1 VRQKLASAIA
11 IATLTA
17 AVALLLPAAGLAGTA
32 PGGLIGTVTS
42 GVAGVPSAV
51 VGALSGAVS
60 AVTGAVGKVL
70 SATHHGASGN
80 PFLGTSLYVAPNS
93 DAAKQ
98 ASAWAGTR
106 PRAAAEMEKLA
117 AEPVAEW
124 YGGWLQDAGGLF
136 RWRVKSAYAPTRT
149 AAFIV
154 VYNIPNRDCGSYS
167 AGGAAS
173 PAAYR
178 AWIDELAGAI
188 GSYPT
193 IAVIEPDAL
202 PEAGCAPGQEAERLS
217 LIGYAT
223 KTLGSLPHTSAYIDA
238 GRSDW
243 LHAGET
249 ISLLQRAGIQYAR
262 GFALD
267 TTGYASTGDE
277 LRYGDQIGRAL
288 GGKHFIVN
296 TSRNGNGALNARLA
310 SSVQELWCNTP
321 GRAIGPRPTTATG
334 DPLADAF
341 EWILHPGYSDGLCQ
355 GGPVAGTWWPPY
367 ALGLASRALY

>member
-1 VRQKLASAIA
+1 VRNKLAVA
-11 IATLTA
+11 IATLI
-17 AVALLLPAAGLAGTA
+17 ALAGLTLPASSTAGTT

-42 GVAGVPSAV
+42 GVAGVPTAV
-51 VGALSGAVS
+51 VGALSGVVS

-70 SATHHGASGN
+70 SATHHGAAGN

-98 ASAWAGTR
+98 AYAWAGAR

-117 AEPVAEW
+117 TEPVAEW
-124 YGGWLQDAGGLF
+124 YGGWLPDAGGLF
-136 RWRVKSAYAPTRT
+136 RWRAKSAYAPTHT

-167 AGGAAS
+167 AGGASS
-173 PAAYR
+173 PATYK

-202 PEAGCAPGQEAERLS
+202 PEAACAAGQEAERLG
-217 LIGYAT
+217 LIAYAT
-223 KTLGSLPHTSAYIDA
+223 KALASLPHTAAYIDA

-243 LHAGET
+243 LPASET
-249 ISLLQRAGIQYAR
+249 ISLLRRAGIQYAR

-267 TTGYASTGDE
+267 TTGYASTGNE
-277 LRYGDQIGRAL
+277 MRYGDQIGRAL

-321 GRAIGPRPTTATG
+321 GRAIGLRPTTATG

-355 GGPVAGTWWPPY
+355 GGPAAGTWWPSY
-367 ALGLASRALY
+367 ALGLASRASY